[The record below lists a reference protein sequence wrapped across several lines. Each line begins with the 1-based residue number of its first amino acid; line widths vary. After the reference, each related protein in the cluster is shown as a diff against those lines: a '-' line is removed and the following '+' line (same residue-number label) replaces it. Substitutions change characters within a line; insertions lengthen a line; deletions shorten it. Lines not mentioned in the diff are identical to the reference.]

1 MKIWIST
8 ALLLVSAAASAQT
21 PYAGMQT
28 RQIKALSEQQIA
40 DLGAGRGMGLA
51 LAAELNGYPG
61 PSHVLE
67 LADRLDLTADQRASI
82 KALFDSMKAE
92 AIPLGAKLIAQE
104 AELDRQ
110 FASRSI
116 TPESLKASTAAVA
129 VTQGELRDTHLKY
142 HLSTAAMLSHEQ
154 MQRYADLR
162 GYGDQPMH
170 QHHH

>member
-1 MKIWIST
+1 
-8 ALLLVSAAASAQT
+8 
-21 PYAGMQT
+21 
-28 RQIKALSEQQIA
+28 
-40 DLGAGRGMGLA
+40 
-51 LAAELNGYPG
+51 
-61 PSHVLE
+61 
-67 LADRLDLTADQRASI
+67 
-82 KALFDSMKAE
+82 MKAE